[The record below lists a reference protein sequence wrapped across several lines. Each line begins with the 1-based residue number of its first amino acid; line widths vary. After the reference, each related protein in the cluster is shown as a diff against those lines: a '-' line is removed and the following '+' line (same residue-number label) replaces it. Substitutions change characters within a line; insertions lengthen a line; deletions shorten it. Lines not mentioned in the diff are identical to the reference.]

1 MDYHT
6 ADFSFDALES
16 KLLLDT
22 HCGTEIDYDPDF
34 LELENMVTVKNDQ
47 QYGATIIPA
56 TPTDWSKA
64 LTKATELLGK
74 SKDYRLCSI
83 ITRALTHKYGIT
95 GALKGIDIIYALTE
109 RFWDGAFPSI
119 IFDGEKDLLPRS
131 NAIAELNSAT
141 GLLGDLRTT
150 DISFK
155 LIGKLSIARI
165 EKILNGREEDESFNR
180 DHLLKML
187 RDETLSQNHEL
198 ITLKKLISAVTTL
211 EKSLI
216 VHFGPEQAPDF
227 GQLKNLLQNINPIA
241 ASAPEEVIKEQDIS
255 DELHSNNIQSQS
267 QSQESTHL
275 SIKNRTDAIRV
286 LDRVC
291 DFLETTDPSNPAP
304 LLIKRARNMIG
315 QDFFT
320 ILSQIAP
327 DGIAQAEH
335 ITGIKY

>member
-6 ADFSFDALES
+6 AEFSFDALES

-34 LELENMVTVKNDQ
+34 LELENMVTVKAEQ

-56 TPTDWSKA
+56 SPTDWSKA

-109 RFWDGAFPSI
+109 NFWEGAFPSI
-119 IFDGEKDLLPRS
+119 MLDGETDLLPRS
-131 NAIAELNSAT
+131 NAIAELNAAT
-141 GLLGDLRTT
+141 GLLGDLRSA
-150 DISFK
+150 DIN
-155 LIGKLSIARI
+155 LQMAGKLSIARI
-165 EKILNGREEDESFNR
+165 EKILSGREEDESFNR
-180 DHLLKML
+180 DQLLQIL
-187 RDETLSQNHEL
+187 RDETLRQNNEL
-198 ITLKKLISAVTTL
+198 ITLKKLINSIAAL

-216 VHFGPEQAPDF
+216 TRFGPEQAPNF
-227 GQLKNLLQNINPIA
+227 SQLKNLLQTINPIVA
-241 ASAPEEVIKEQDIS
+241 TATEDVI
-255 DELHSNNIQSQS
+255 DE
-267 QSQESTHL
+267 QESSGESRSDDIQPQTKEAVLL
-275 SIKNRTDAIRV
+275 SVKSRADAIRV
-286 LDRVC
+286 LDKVC
-291 DFLETTDPSNPAP
+291 DFLETNDPSNPAP

-335 ITGIKY
+335 ITGTKY